1 MYCVGILLTMLWV
14 GVVWR
19 GILINSFPANRDITG
34 MIAHVTESLSLGMPY
49 EFTSA
54 MGSRVSYSA
63 VFVDPISFV
72 QFLAGRHDALWM
84 GFVGLIP
91 LFGVGLLVFGRS
103 ARLSSTT
110 SLYGVIVG
118 AVLVVVPSSLRTAFP
133 EFGGSPFLLLYAITP
148 IAWAALRN
156 LAGATT
162 RRLSPRDG
170 ILQAVLLWSLSATA
184 FSQAAVV
191 WIVVLLT
198 LGETLTAVWTVGV
211 RPALKFLLRVAV
223 HGTLAL
229 ATSSA
234 VFGSPI
240 LTVLASANSRE
251 RSFRGATADFDLLLI
266 WNEIGTNTG
275 IRLIIA
281 VFTAVSIVLL
291 WRSRENAHRRFAYST
306 MSVLSCLV
314 GYSLVYSLTFRIG
327 IEIGPRPQYLSS
339 WLVTPLVAVLLG
351 NLASLSVSRIAVR
364 SKLLAPWGSSDS
376 SLTAMAAVIPLLA
389 LATFTL
395 RNPTISADGVRP
407 TKRVEPLEVLSAD
420 PLLST
425 LREGR
430 ILIVDESEVLMGE
443 AFHPTAV
450 FAITQNR
457 GLPEGITRL
466 TAHQH
471 STTRWQHFVF
481 EGFGFNKLPAAS
493 LFLYAKTFN
502 KGLARRI
509 GTTHVISGSPL
520 SEPSL
525 LLIKTDVS
533 LDGIKRYLY
542 GLAPLPA
549 PPAGSPLI
557 ALQESDPERATEL
570 ALATNA
576 DGSGVVFVD
585 RQATSLVAPIRS
597 ETQIR
602 RDRIELS
609 IDSDGESALILPVE
623 FSSCHYLVQTED
635 SPGRAE
641 LLPLNGRFLGALF
654 SGNVTGEI
662 RFRQLG
668 PRALACQIRDFLQTR
683 HIG

>member
-1 MYCVGILLTMLWV
+1 
-14 GVVWR
+14 
-19 GILINSFPANRDITG
+19 
-34 MIAHVTESLSLGMPY
+34 
-49 EFTSA
+49 
-54 MGSRVSYSA
+54 
-63 VFVDPISFV
+63 
-72 QFLAGRHDALWM
+72 
-84 GFVGLIP
+84 
-91 LFGVGLLVFGRS
+91 
-103 ARLSSTT
+103 
-110 SLYGVIVG
+110 
-118 AVLVVVPSSLRTAFP
+118 
-133 EFGGSPFLLLYAITP
+133 
-148 IAWAALRN
+148 
-156 LAGATT
+156 
-162 RRLSPRDG
+162 
-170 ILQAVLLWSLSATA
+170 
-184 FSQAAVV
+184 
-191 WIVVLLT
+191 
-198 LGETLTAVWTVGV
+198 
-211 RPALKFLLRVAV
+211 
-223 HGTLAL
+223 
-229 ATSSA
+229 
-234 VFGSPI
+234 
-240 LTVLASANSRE
+240 
-251 RSFRGATADFDLLLI
+251 
-266 WNEIGTNTG
+266 
-275 IRLIIA
+275 
-281 VFTAVSIVLL
+281 
-291 WRSRENAHRRFAYST
+291 
-306 MSVLSCLV
+306 
-314 GYSLVYSLTFRIG
+314 
-327 IEIGPRPQYLSS
+327 
-339 WLVTPLVAVLLG
+339 
-351 NLASLSVSRIAVR
+351 
-364 SKLLAPWGSSDS
+364 
-376 SLTAMAAVIPLLA
+376 
-389 LATFTL
+389 
-395 RNPTISADGVRP
+395 
-407 TKRVEPLEVLSAD
+407 
-420 PLLST
+420 
-425 LREGR
+425 
-430 ILIVDESEVLMGE
+430 MGE
-443 AFHPTAV
+443 AFHPTEV

-457 GLPEGITRL
+457 DLPEGITRL

-597 ETQIR
+597 EIQIR

-641 LLPLNGRFLGALF
+641 LLPLNGRFLGVLF
-654 SGNVTGEI
+654 SGNVTCEI

>member
-1 MYCVGILLTMLWV
+1 MLWV

-34 MIAHVTESLSLGMPY
+34 MIAHATESLSLGMPY

-63 VFVDPISFV
+63 VFFDPISYV
-72 QFLAGRHDALWM
+72 QFLAGRPNALWM
-84 GFVGLIP
+84 GFVVLIP
-91 LFGVGLLVFGRS
+91 LFGVGLLVLGRS

-110 SLYGVIVG
+110 SLYGVVVG
-118 AVLVVVPSSLRTAFP
+118 ALLVVVPSSLRTEFP

-148 IAWAALRN
+148 MTWAALRI

-170 ILQAVLLWSLSATA
+170 VFQAVLLWSLSATG
-184 FSQAAVV
+184 FSQAAVI
-191 WIVVLLT
+191 WIVILLT
-198 LGETLTAVWTVGV
+198 LGETSTAVWTVGV
-211 RPALKFLLRVAV
+211 RSALKFLLRVAG

-240 LTVLASANSRE
+240 LVILASAKSRE
-251 RSFRGATADFDLLLI
+251 RSFRGATADLDLLLI
-266 WNEIGTNTG
+266 WNEIGTTTG
-275 IRLIIA
+275 IRSIIA
-281 VFTAVSIVLL
+281 ASAAVSFVLL
-291 WRSRENAHRRFAYST
+291 WRSRESAHRRFAYST
-306 MSVLSCLV
+306 VSVLSFLL
-314 GYSLVYSLTFRIG
+314 GYSLVYALTFG
-327 IEIGPRPQYLSS
+327 VDIEIGPRPQYLSS
-339 WLVTPLVAVLLG
+339 WLVTPLLAVLLG

-364 SKLLAPWGSSDS
+364 SKPLVPWGSSDS
-376 SLTAMAAVIPLLA
+376 SLAAMAAVIPLLA
-389 LATFTL
+389 LAMFTL
-395 RNPTISADGVRP
+395 KNPTISADGVRP
-407 TKRVEPLEVLSAD
+407 TRRVEPSEVLSAD

-443 AFHPTAV
+443 AFHPTGV

-457 GLPEGITRL
+457 DLPEGITRL

-481 EGFGFNKLPAAS
+481 EGFGFHKLPAAS

-502 KGLARRI
+502 NNLARRI
-509 GTTHVISGSPL
+509 GATHVISGSPL

-533 LDGIKRYLY
+533 LGGIKRYLY

-597 ETQIR
+597 EIQIR